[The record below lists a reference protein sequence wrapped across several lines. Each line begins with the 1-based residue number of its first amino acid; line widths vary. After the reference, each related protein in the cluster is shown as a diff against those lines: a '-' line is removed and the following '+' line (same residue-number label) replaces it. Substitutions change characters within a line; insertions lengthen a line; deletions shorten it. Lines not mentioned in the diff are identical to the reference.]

1 MRNLL
6 RIAGAMALA
15 ATAALVPT
23 IAMAHPLG
31 NFTINRY
38 SGIEVAGNQLRVHY
52 VLDMAEIPALQ
63 EKQKIGPGNTYVDDR
78 AYLAARVNDI
88 EHQLDLRVDGKPVVL
103 TVADKALA
111 FPPGQAGLTT
121 LRIEALLTASTG
133 GLGRHSVDYHDHNYQ
148 GRLGWKE
155 ITVRSSDQAQ
165 VHDTIVASK
174 SISNELRAYPQDRLT
189 SPLDV
194 TSTTFSYVPG
204 LSSSSIPRF
213 LNPATGGFRII
224 QDQYASLIAQKLTP
238 LVILLSIVLAVGL
251 GAAHALSPGHGK
263 AVMAGYLVGTRRSP
277 KHAVIL
283 GATITVTHTVGVFA
297 LGLVTLFATAL
308 ISPERLYPWLTLISG
323 ALVILLGVTLMIS
336 RTRLALVRS
345 EPGDQLHAQDHDHP
359 HDHDHDHDHG
369 TDPLEPH
376 SHGLG
381 THSHALPAGTGT
393 GSLLLMGITGGLIPC
408 PSALIVLLSAIALH
422 RVLLGIVL
430 IVAFSIGL
438 ALVLTGIGVA
448 LARGLPLLSRIPGS
462 RRLGSGL
469 RVIRFASVGGA
480 LVLTIAGM
488 GLTLQAI
495 PQVL

>member
-1 MRNLL
+1 
-6 RIAGAMALA
+6 
-15 ATAALVPT
+15 VP
-23 IAMAHPLG
+23 A
-31 NFTINRY
+31 
-38 SGIEVAGNQLRVHY
+38 
-52 VLDMAEIPALQ
+52 
-63 EKQKIGPGNTYVDDR
+63 
-78 AYLAARVNDI
+78 
-88 EHQLDLRVDGKPVVL
+88 
-103 TVADKALA
+103 
-111 FPPGQAGLTT
+111 
-121 LRIEALLTASTG
+121 
-133 GLGRHSVDYHDHNYQ
+133 
-148 GRLGWKE
+148 
-155 ITVRSSDQAQ
+155 
-165 VHDTIVASK
+165 
-174 SISNELRAYPQDRLT
+174 
-189 SPLDV
+189 
-194 TSTTFSYVPG
+194 TFSYVPG

-238 LVILLSIVLAVGL
+238 LVILLSIVLSVGL

-297 LGLVTLFATAL
+297 LGLVTLFAAL

-336 RTRLALVRS
+336 RTRLALVRG
-345 EPGDQLHAQDHDHP
+345 EPGDHPHDHHQDQDHDHP
-359 HDHDHDHDHG
+359 HDHDHDHEHEDG
-369 TDPLEPH
+369 ADPLEPH

-381 THSHALPAGTGT
+381 THSHAVPAGAGT
-393 GSLLLMGITGGLIPC
+393 ASLLMMGITGGLIPC
-408 PSALIVLLSAIALH
+408 PSALIVLLSAIELH

>member
-1 MRNLL
+1 
-6 RIAGAMALA
+6 MALA

-38 SGIEVAGNQLRVHY
+38 SGIEVAGNRLRVHY

-88 EHQLDLRVDGKPVVL
+88 EHNLDLRVDGKPVGL

-111 FPPGQAGLTT
+111 FLPGQAGLTT
-121 LRIEALLTASTG
+121 LRIEALLTASAG

-148 GRLGWKE
+148 GHLGWKE
-155 ITVRSSDQAQ
+155 ITVRASDQAQ
-165 VHDTIVASK
+165 VHDTIVAGR
-174 SISNELRAYPQDRLT
+174 SISKELRAYPQDRLT

-297 LGLVTLFATAL
+297 LGLVTLFASAL

-336 RTRLALVRS
+336 RTRLALVRG
-345 EPGDQLHAQDHDHP
+345 EPGDHPHDDHPGQDHDHP
-359 HDHDHDHDHG
+359 HGRDHG
-369 TDPLEPH
+369 HEHGADPLAPH

-381 THSHALPAGTGT
+381 THSHAVPAGAGT
-393 GSLLLMGITGGLIPC
+393 GSLLMMGITGGLIPC

-430 IVAFSIGL
+430 IVAFSLGL

-469 RVIRFASVGGA
+469 RVVRFASVGGA